1 METQIQSLHFTA
13 RPSLRNFIFDKMD
26 TLEKLYDRLEAAMVI
41 LKLDKTQKKENK
53 KAEISLRMPGLHL
66 FAKDKAETFEE
77 AVALAIDE
85 IKRQLQKHKDKLNN
99 VQPNGR
105 EVIETDIY

>member
-13 RPSLRNFIFDKMD
+13 RPSLQNFIFDKMD